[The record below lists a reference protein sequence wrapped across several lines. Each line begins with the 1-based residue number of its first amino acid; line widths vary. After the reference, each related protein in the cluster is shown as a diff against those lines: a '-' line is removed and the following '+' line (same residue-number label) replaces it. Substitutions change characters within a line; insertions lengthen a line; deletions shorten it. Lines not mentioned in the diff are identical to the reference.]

1 MRHVLSSSN
10 EIIIFTRL
18 GSPPLPR
25 KKVLEAIFI
34 CADINNIYKEM
45 GALEKLAKTVTDI
58 LDCRIEAVL
67 NDMSITALC
76 DLPEE
81 EAITAEKFLEL
92 TTNIVNQA
100 SEQLAT

>member
-1 MRHVLSSSN
+1 MTGPCVC
-10 EIIIFTRL
+10 T
-18 GSPPLPR
+18 
-25 KKVLEAIFI
+25 
-34 CADINNIYKEM
+34 DITNIYKEM
-45 GALEKLAKTVTDI
+45 GDLEKLAKTVTDI

-81 EAITAEKFLEL
+81 EAITAETFLEL
-92 TTNIVNQA
+92 TTNIVDQA

>member
-1 MRHVLSSSN
+1 M
-10 EIIIFTRL
+10 
-18 GSPPLPR
+18 GS
-25 KKVLEAIFI
+25 
-34 CADINNIYKEM
+34 
-45 GALEKLAKTVTDI
+45 LEKLAKTVTDI

>member
-1 MRHVLSSSN
+1 
-10 EIIIFTRL
+10 
-18 GSPPLPR
+18 
-25 KKVLEAIFI
+25 
-34 CADINNIYKEM
+34 M

-67 NDMSITALC
+67 TDMSITALC

-100 SEQLAT
+100 SEQLATWVWAFGARG